1 MYSRLE
7 RLQRPTFYI
16 FSAKLAKLINIIK
29 KNRNFMLYSCYI
41 LFDAPLPQSPHLFQ
55 NTRINTPRGRFFT
68 HFQIMQFVIITSVF

>member
-29 KNRNFMLYSCYI
+29 KNRNFMLY
-41 LFDAPLPQSPHLFQ
+41 
-55 NTRINTPRGRFFT
+55 
-68 HFQIMQFVIITSVF
+68 